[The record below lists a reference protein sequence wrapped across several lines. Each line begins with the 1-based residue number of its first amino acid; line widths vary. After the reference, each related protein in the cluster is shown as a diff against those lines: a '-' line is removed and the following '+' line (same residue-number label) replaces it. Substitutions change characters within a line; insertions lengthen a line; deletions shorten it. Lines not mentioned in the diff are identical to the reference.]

1 MIKEFKHRM
10 GLVDFDLKFNY
21 RITML
26 GGMSASGKT
35 YLYNRLQNFVLSN
48 KDDKIKCFN
57 ADDLFKIDIL
67 KTIKQFK
74 DKFIVIDNG
83 DLIVK
88 DALRKYIASD
98 RNNQYLIFGRNTGGM
113 GLPPQAVGKL
123 TIENGH
129 GYIEYPK
136 IFL

>member
-1 MIKEFKHRM
+1 MIREFKRRL
-10 GLVDFDLKFNY
+10 GLVEFDLEFNY
-21 RITML
+21 RVTML
-26 GGMSASGKT
+26 GGMSGSGKT

-88 DALRKYIASD
+88 DALRKHIASD
-98 RNNQYLIFGRNTGGM
+98 RNNQYLIFGRNAGGM

-123 TIENGH
+123 IIENGK
-129 GYIEYPK
+129 GYIDYPK